1 MEFIIPSMWRKPSF
15 TIAALKYYVSIK
27 EITKLII
34 IDNDI
39 NRRPKSEVFKSNKI
53 KILNYGQNIY
63 VNEAWNRGMDNAGND
78 LVCICNDDIRVDK
91 LAMALVSE
99 FESIN
104 PDAIDLIGVSNDPT
118 NKCFGICPFK
128 MDLKRNVG
136 LQAGGL
142 FGIAMFLRKK
152 NYQQIPKDLKIWYG
166 DDYLARKCK
175 NVFTISPI
183 RITGA
188 MSSTISS
195 LRKEGGNID
204 EIIKSD
210 KFNWNKYM
218 KKGFP

>member
-1 MEFIIPSMWRKPSF
+1 MWRKPSF

>member
-1 MEFIIPSMWRKPSF
+1 MWRKPSF

-104 PDAIDLIGVSNDPT
+104 PDAINLIGVSNDPT

-128 MDLKRNVG
+128 MDLKRNIG

-152 NYQQIPKDLKIWYG
+152 NYHQIPKDLKVWYG

>member
-15 TIAALKYYVSIK
+15 TSAVLEYYVSIK
-27 EITKLII
+27 EITKIII

-53 KILNYGQNIY
+53 KILNYGKNIY
-63 VNEAWNRGMDNAGND
+63 VNEAWNRGMDHAGDD
-78 LVCICNDDIRVDK
+78 LICIANDDIRVDG
-91 LAMALVSE
+91 LVMALVSE

-104 PDAIDLIGVSNDPT
+104 PDKIDLIGVSNDPST
-118 NKCFGICPFK
+118 KCFGICPFK
-128 MDLKRNVG
+128 MDLKRNIG

-152 NYQQIPKDLKIWYG
+152 NYQQIPKDLKVWYG

-183 RITGA
+183 RIKGE
-188 MSSTISS
+188 MSTTISS

-204 EIIKSD
+204 EIIKRD

-218 KKGFP
+218 NKGFP